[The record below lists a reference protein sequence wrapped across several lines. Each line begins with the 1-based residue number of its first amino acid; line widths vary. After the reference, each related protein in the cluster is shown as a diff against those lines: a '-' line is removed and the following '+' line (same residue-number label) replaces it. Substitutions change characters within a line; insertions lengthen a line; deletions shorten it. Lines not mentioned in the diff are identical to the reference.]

1 MQKLITRNSEGEKVL
16 IEYTKTVLTDTKP
29 KPYIVIDD
37 SEDGFSRFKLCL
49 RRADEEKQ
57 YANGMGD
64 KSYAAAL
71 ARLVADNH
79 DLYVKFSKRLRQ
91 EFADQ
96 RK

>member
-1 MQKLITRNSEGEKVL
+1 MEKIYTHNAEGEKVL

-79 DLYVKFSKRLRQ
+79 DLYVKFVKRLRQ